1 MAGNTIQVRL
11 EANHVSNVLRKIV
24 ASSEGF
30 EIQGPA
36 EKGRPDLLIVELG
49 LENGLQL
56 DDIESFLARDAVGE
70 VFLTAAN
77 PDQGMLRQ
85 AMRIGVKEFFPQPIA
100 EEEVRQALKSFRERY
115 NPLLRTGIEKPC
127 QVIDLIGC
135 KGGIGTTSIAV
146 NLAMELSRRKGGP
159 SVALVDMNMLFG
171 EISAFLDL
179 KPSYHWGEISRN
191 VERMDATFLSSIMT
205 VHPSGLHILVSPQRL
220 DARERLSPDTARRL
234 LSLMKQMYGVII
246 IDAGKFLDDTAL
258 TIIEMSDDLLI
269 VSVLNLPCLTNI
281 NKIQKSLSSLGYPM
295 ERVKIVANRWAKN
308 SDISLSEAEAGIG
321 KKFFWVLPNA
331 YATTMA
337 AVNTGKPFSEVAPK
351 AAITKKLKGMADA
364 LVLEEEDSAAKKKG
378 LLRLFGK

>member
-1 MAGNTIQVRL
+1 MAGNTIRVRL
-11 EANHVSNVLRKIV
+11 EANHVSNALRKIV

-49 LENGLQL
+49 LEGGMQL
-56 DDIESFLARDAVGE
+56 DDIESFLSRDAVGE

-100 EEEVRQALKSFRERY
+100 EEEVRQALKSFRGRY
-115 NPLLRTGIEKPC
+115 TPSLRTGLEKPC
-127 QVIDLIGC
+127 RVIDLIGC

-191 VERMDATFLSSIMT
+191 VERMDATS
-205 VHPSGLHILVSPQRL
+205 
-220 DARERLSPDTARRL
+220 
-234 LSLMKQMYGVII
+234 
-246 IDAGKFLDDTAL
+246 
-258 TIIEMSDDLLI
+258 
-269 VSVLNLPCLTNI
+269 
-281 NKIQKSLSSLGYPM
+281 
-295 ERVKIVANRWAKN
+295 
-308 SDISLSEAEAGIG
+308 
-321 KKFFWVLPNA
+321 
-331 YATTMA
+331 
-337 AVNTGKPFSEVAPK
+337 
-351 AAITKKLKGMADA
+351 
-364 LVLEEEDSAAKKKG
+364 
-378 LLRLFGK
+378 